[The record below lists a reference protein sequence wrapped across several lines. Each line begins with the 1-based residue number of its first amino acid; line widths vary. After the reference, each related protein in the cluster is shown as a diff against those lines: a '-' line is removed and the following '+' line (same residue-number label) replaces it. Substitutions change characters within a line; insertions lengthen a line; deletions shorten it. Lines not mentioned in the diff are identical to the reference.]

1 MSRYQRDE
9 KVQFLSA
16 KGMRRRFNVSR
27 SGGRE
32 GSISFYRWNE
42 KKVQFLA
49 IRGGGGG
56 LGRFKL
62 SPPGGMRRRFSFSPS
77 GG

>member
-1 MSRYQRDE
+1 MSRDQGDE
-9 KVQFLSA
+9 KVQFLSTDE
-16 KGMRRRFNVSR
+16 MRRRFNFSP
-27 SGGRE
+27 S
-32 GSISFYRWNE
+32 
-42 KKVQFLA
+42 
-49 IRGGGGG
+49 GG